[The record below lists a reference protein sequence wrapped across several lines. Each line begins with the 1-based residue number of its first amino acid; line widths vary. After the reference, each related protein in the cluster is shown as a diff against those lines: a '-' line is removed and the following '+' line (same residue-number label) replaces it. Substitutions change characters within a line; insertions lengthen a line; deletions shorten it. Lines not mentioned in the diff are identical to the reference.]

1 MKGDISYQYG
11 LEPYLLVR
19 YNYMTPQQF
28 EIMKAQLKSL
38 TPQQLR
44 TLRGEINSEL
54 DSNDETVVT
63 DEELSLISSLF
74 S

>member
-1 MKGDISYQYG
+1 MKGDISCQYG
-11 LEPYLLVR
+11 LEPYLIVR

-54 DSNDETVVT
+54 DSNDETVIT